1 MADLYAVIMAG
12 GRGERFWPLSTG
24 SLPKPF
30 IPLLGS
36 SSLVQD
42 TVERI
47 LPLVPSE
54 RIMVSLGTDHVET
67 ARLQLP
73 QIPRENFIVEPV
85 GRDTAACL
93 GYCALH
99 LEKRDPESL
108 MLALPADHYIS
119 DPRLFRN
126 TIQSGIENLGSAA
139 AVVFGISPA
148 RPETGYGYILAGDR
162 DGASGFLP
170 VVRFIEKPDEQ
181 TAVRYLEEGN
191 YYWNSG
197 MFLWRNG
204 TLLELFEKHMPEL
217 HAGLCELKPHIG
229 SPSSS
234 GRIAEI
240 FPRLPRISID
250 FGILEKTSG
259 LRLIPAS
266 FGWDDVGTWSS
277 LERVLPHDSRGN
289 ICLGQHSTLDSSGC
303 ILYAQAGS
311 VTAFGVSDLIVVQAH
326 GNVLVCPKERAPDL
340 KKLVEFLNTRES

>member
-12 GRGERFWPLSTG
+12 GKGERFWPLSTD

-36 SSLVQD
+36 SSMVQD

-54 RIMVSLGTDHVET
+54 RIMVSLGTDHAET

-73 QIPRENFIVEPV
+73 QIPQENFIVEPV

-119 DPRLFRN
+119 DPQLFRS
-126 TIQSGIENLGSAA
+126 TIQSGIENLGNAA
-139 AVVFGISPA
+139 AVIFGISPA
-148 RPETGYGYILAGDR
+148 RPETGYGYILAGER
-162 DGASGFLP
+162 EGASMFLP
-170 VVRFIEKPDEQ
+170 VVRFIEKPDAQ
-181 TAVRYLEEGN
+181 TAIRYLAEGN

-217 HAGLCELKPHIG
+217 HTGLCDLKPHIG
-229 SPSSS
+229 SASSS
-234 GRIAEI
+234 GKIAEI
-240 FPRLPRISID
+240 FSRLPRISID

-277 LERVLPHDSRGN
+277 LERVLPHDSQGN
-289 ICLGQHSTLDSSGC
+289 IGLGQHSALDSRSC
-303 ILYAQAGS
+303 ILYAQTGS
-311 VTAFGVSDLIVVQAH
+311 VTAFGVSDLIIVQAH

-340 KKLVEFLNTRES
+340 KRLVKFLNTRES